1 MTQWNKAAVL
11 LVGHG
16 SSRVTTSRD
25 ATSRLAESLRAQTLF
40 AEVRECFW
48 KEAPFL
54 SLDLVAASL
63 VYVVPNFAGEG
74 VFTRKLIPNK
84 LGLSGRLTTLA
95 GRRVVY
101 TDPVGSHPGMPAL
114 LQRRAES
121 LCATNDIAP
130 EDTALV
136 IIGHGSSRPGGSS
149 GTPEAVAASLR
160 ASSRFAEI
168 TTAYIEQEPRVNDWP
183 ALVRSRHVIAAP
195 LLISEGMHASEDL
208 PPLFGLSKPQGG
220 PVEMAGRQVWL
231 MGGIGRDPEVVE
243 IILDQIRSA
252 EVEILRETRLRA

>member
-1 MTQWNKAAVL
+1 MTEWNKAALL

-25 ATSRLAESLRAQTLF
+25 ATSRLAETMRAQNLF

-54 SLDLVAASL
+54 SLDLVAAPL

-74 VFTRKLIPNK
+74 VFTRKLIPDR
-84 LGLSGRLTTLA
+84 LGLNGRLTALS

-121 LCATNDIAP
+121 LCAANAIAP

-136 IIGHGSSRPGGSS
+136 VIGHGSSRPGGSS
-149 GTPEAVAASLR
+149 GTPEAVAATLR
-160 ASSRFAEI
+160 ADSRFAEVV
-168 TTAYIEQEPRVNDWP
+168 TAFIEQEPRVADWP

-208 PPLFGLSKPQGG
+208 PPLFGLATPQGG
-220 PVEMAGRQVWL
+220 PVETAGRQVWL
-231 MGGIGRDPEVVE
+231 MGGIGRDPEVVD
-243 IILDQIRSA
+243 IILDQIRAA
-252 EVEILRETRLRA
+252 EAEIEQESRLRA